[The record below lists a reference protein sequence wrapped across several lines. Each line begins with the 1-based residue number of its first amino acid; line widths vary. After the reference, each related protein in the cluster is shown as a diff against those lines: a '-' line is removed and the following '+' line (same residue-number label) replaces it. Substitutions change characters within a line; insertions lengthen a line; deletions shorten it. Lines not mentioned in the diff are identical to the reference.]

1 MDNSGSSLLQVD
13 QKVLHKPVVIL
24 ESPPINNDGDD
35 VEVMEAR
42 LGDPLVMHTGLLEGV
57 RPREFSIKI
66 AKELSESGPE
76 VDGLFPVLNR
86 GRPGPPTRLQRPH
99 RRNMQSLNS
108 GEGGGGARAGGRR
121 NVRHRARPSPGH
133 PRLTTIDRRPGRPSF
148 HHMGPPSMS
157 SGLVINS
164 ILFC

>member
-57 RPREFSIKI
+57 RPREFSMKI

-99 RRNMQSLNS
+99 RRKKMQQVWPLTLFFLFPFCKKSLIC
-108 GEGGGGARAGGRR
+108 
-121 NVRHRARPSPGH
+121 
-133 PRLTTIDRRPGRPSF
+133 L
-148 HHMGPPSMS
+148 
-157 SGLVINS
+157 
-164 ILFC
+164 

>member
-24 ESPPINNDGDD
+24 ESPPINNDD

-86 GRPGPPTRLQRPH
+86 GRPGPPTRSGH
-99 RRNMQSLNS
+99 YLN
-108 GEGGGGARAGGRR
+108 
-121 NVRHRARPSPGH
+121 
-133 PRLTTIDRRPGRPSF
+133 F
-148 HHMGPPSMS
+148 FCF
-157 SGLVINS
+157 
-164 ILFC
+164 LFEKTH